1 MKPRCEFMDNP
12 AVKAYRDKFK
22 FCPSVGFRRD
32 IAITVQ
38 DLDLWKT
45 VIRDWWY
52 MDTKGKKR
60 KKNPLGIKAML
71 DDYGRLVELKNAIQ
85 QKDGRVHRAEGFPE
99 RNQGR
104 MSESRVPVLL
114 ERENGWTR

>member
-1 MKPRCEFMDNP
+1 MDNL
-12 AVKAYRDKFK
+12 AVKAYRDEFK

-38 DLDLWKT
+38 DLDLWKI

-52 MDTKGKKR
+52 MDTKGRKK
-60 KKNPLGIKAML
+60 KKNPLGVKAML
-71 DDYGRLVELKNAIQ
+71 DDYERLVELKNALQ
-85 QKDGRVHRAEGFPE
+85 QKDGGIHRTESFPE
-99 RNQGR
+99 RTTRG
-104 MSESRVPVLL
+104 MSEPRVPVLL